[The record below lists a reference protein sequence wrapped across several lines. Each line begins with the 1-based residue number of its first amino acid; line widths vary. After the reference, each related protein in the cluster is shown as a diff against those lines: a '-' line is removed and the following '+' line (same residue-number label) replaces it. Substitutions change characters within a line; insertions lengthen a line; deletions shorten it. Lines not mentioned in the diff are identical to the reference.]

1 MDKMLQRSTSAS
13 CPTSTV
19 LPQDEFVVRR
29 LDQLEDLGKYSVIY
43 EIARIDMVVRLRKK
57 R

>member
-1 MDKMLQRSTSAS
+1 VLNKM
-13 CPTSTV
+13 PEV
-19 LPQDEFVVRR
+19 PE
-29 LDQLEDLGKYSVIY
+29 GY